1 MEFKALIKNTGFMMV
16 AKVAQ
21 FAAGLITTKLN
32 AIFLGVSGVGIINQL
47 NFLTQKISEFTTLSM
62 AEAVVKQIAENKNEK
77 NANEIISSAF
87 KSYIILVT
95 SFSVISILLLLLF
108 SRVLSNYI
116 FGNEDLLSYFFIAV
130 FTFPLLIIGSIP
142 FAILKGFRDIKL
154 ISQIRIGIILMNLI
168 FAVPLIYFYR
178 LEGAVVYV
186 PISYFV
192 DMLFHFIIAQKLYFK
207 ELGITIKTIF
217 KASFRSDFVKELFH
231 FSGFGITVGAYGIF
245 SEFICRSIVVSH
257 LGVNQI
263 GLYSPIIMWASVITG
278 FLLPALS
285 TYLYPRF
292 CELKEKSEITSLLN
306 DALRLGSFVILPL
319 ILIGIPF
326 RELIILWFYTKE
338 FIASAKFLPYHFLGL
353 LFYVWFYVFT
363 QAMTP
368 TGRIKQH
375 GFFQILYFSLDI
387 LVTYYFVNKYG
398 LYGWML
404 KHVVSPFVFFFVY
417 SIYSYKKMGFR
428 VSKANIIFMGFA
440 LTSSFLLLLLINLT
454 EFGNLIAYFVGPLL
468 LVSSF
473 FFLKKSEKSFLYE
486 KYNSLEKLIKNKNQ

>member
-1 MEFKALIKNTGFMMV
+1 MEFKLLIKNTSFMMV
-16 AKVAQ
+16 SKIAQ
-21 FAAGLITTKLN
+21 FVAGLITTKLT
-32 AIFLGVSGVGIINQL
+32 ALFLGITGVGIINQL

-77 NANEIISSAF
+77 NAKEIISSAF

-95 SFSVISILLLLLF
+95 LFSVISIIILLLF
-108 SRVLSNYI
+108 SKALSNYV

-142 FAILKGFRDIKL
+142 FAILKGYRDIKL
-154 ISQIRIGIILMNLI
+154 ISQIRIGIIIINLI

-186 PISYFV
+186 PISYLV
-192 DMLFHFIIAQKLYFK
+192 DMIFHFTIAQKLYFK
-207 ELGITIKTIF
+207 KLGISIKSIS

-231 FSGFGITVGAYGIF
+231 FSGFGITVGTYGIF
-245 SEFICRSIVVSH
+245 SEFTCRSIVVSH
-257 LGVNQI
+257 LGINQI

-292 CELKEKSEITSLLN
+292 CELKEKSEIVGLLN
-306 DALRLGSFVILPL
+306 DALRLGSIVILPL

-326 RELIILWFYTKE
+326 REIIISLFYSKE
-338 FIASAKFLPYHFLGL
+338 FISAAKFLPYHFLGL
-353 LFYVWFYVFT
+353 IFYVWFYVFA

-375 GFFQILYFSLDI
+375 GFFQILYFSLDM

-404 KHVVSPFVFFFVY
+404 KHLISPLVFFIVY
-417 SIYSYKKMGFR
+417 AIYSYKIMGFR
-428 VSKANIIFMGFA
+428 VLKENIIFMGFA
-440 LTSSFLLLLLINLT
+440 LISSFLLLLLINVI
-454 EFGNLIAYFVGPLL
+454 EFGNLMAYFVGPLL
-468 LVSSF
+468 LVGSF
-473 FFLKKSEKSFLYE
+473 FFLKKSEKAFLYE
-486 KYNSLEKLIKNKNQ
+486 KCNSLKKLIKIKL